1 MRAVGE
7 VKKGFT
13 LVELIMVIAIIGILS
28 GSGAWLMFHTVKNS
42 VFIPNQLNMDKLAS
56 DALSIMIDGDSQARG
71 LRFSKAISIATA
83 TDLTFVNQDSVT
95 IRYRI
100 VSNKLYR
107 TVGAEAVIPGYAS
120 NFPADIT
127 LNGNGTAYG
136 AGTLFTYYDAANTLM
151 TLPVT
156 VTNVRRI
163 QINLIAKT
171 GTGLYND
178 WQGSSAQATS
188 VAVNRFQ

>member
-1 MRAVGE
+1 MS

-13 LVELIMVIAIIGILS
+13 LIELVVFIVIIGILA
-28 GSGAWLMFHTVKNS
+28 GSGAWLMFHTIKNS

-56 DALSIMIDGDSQARG
+56 DALNIMIEGDSQARG
-71 LRFSKAISIATA
+71 LRFSQAISIATA
-83 TDLTFVNQDSVT
+83 TDLTFINQDSIT

-107 TVGAEAVIPGYAS
+107 TIVSEAVIPGYAS
-120 NFPADIT
+120 SFPIDIT

-136 AGTLFTYYDAANTLM
+136 AGTLFTYYNATNTLM

-156 VTNVRRI
+156 VASVRHI
-163 QINLIAKT
+163 QINLIAKS
-171 GTGLYND
+171 GSGLYND
-178 WQGSSAQATS
+178 WQGSSTQATS
-188 VAVNRFQ
+188 IAVDRF